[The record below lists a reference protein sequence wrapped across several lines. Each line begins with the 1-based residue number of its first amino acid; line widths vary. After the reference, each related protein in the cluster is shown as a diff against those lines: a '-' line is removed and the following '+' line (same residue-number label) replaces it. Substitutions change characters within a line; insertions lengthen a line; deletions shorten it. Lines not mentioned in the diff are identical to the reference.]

1 MKKRSKLNIVVF
13 LLAFLSINTYANNLS
28 NVSFDISNYIGS
40 SLPKA
45 NDIVVAFTYDTSE
58 AHPGVAM
65 YDNGPY
71 GHRFRP
77 FSIKTDSKMIS
88 VTQAQV
94 AYNMGLYE
102 SYLVDTSC
110 KNIAVIPTDNTQF
123 IYFNLDKENKLI
135 SCN

>member
-1 MKKRSKLNIVVF
+1 MKKNAKVNILLL
-13 LLAFLSINTYANNLS
+13 LLASLSINTYANNPS
-28 NVSFDISNYIGS
+28 NVSFDISNYIGT

-45 NDIVVAFTYDTSE
+45 KDVVVAFTYNAAE

-65 YDNGPY
+65 YQDGKY
-71 GHRFRP
+71 GHMWRP
-77 FSIKTDSKMIS
+77 FSIKTDSKTVS

-123 IYFNLDKENKLI
+123 IYFNLDMENKLL

>member
-40 SLPKA
+40 QLPKA
-45 NDIVVAFTYDTSE
+45 KDVVVAFTYNTAE

-77 FSIKTDSKMIS
+77 FSIKTDSKTVS

-94 AYNMGLYE
+94 AYFMGLYE

-110 KNIAVIPTDNTQF
+110 KNITVVPSDGTQF
-123 IYFNLDKENKLI
+123 VYFNLDIENKLL
-135 SCN
+135 SCK